1 MDRSI
6 RSFVRSIDRGRTEQ
20 PGRRLCFLSPHAS
33 PCPRATV
40 FVSRH
45 RVSFPVRVPHTVLGC
60 TTEDECNQRI
70 NQPTNV
76 VEQGTGAKMNPCSG
90 RVSSRR
96 SDRNESIIQPPRN
109 EIESNQIQSNHPSMP
124 HHTPLNILSCFR
136 RESLAPRH
144 PGTITTRGLFRS
156 FPGFLRFSVRDPWNF
171 L

>member
-45 RVSFPVRVPHTVLGC
+45 PVSFPVRVPHTVLGC

-109 EIESNQIQSNHPSMP
+109 EIESNRIKSNQIIHRC
-124 HHTPLNILSCFR
+124 HITRLSIFCLASGERASR
-136 RESLAPRH
+136 RGTRAP
-144 PGTITTRGLFRS
+144 
-156 FPGFLRFSVRDPWNF
+156 
-171 L
+171 